1 MRLHHGQSPAEA
13 TADTHADRH
22 VRLYLR
28 AAAHLLGVPSDD
40 LDAWVADCIRTATR
54 LATPRPAAS

>member
-13 TADTHADRH
+13 TADERAEHF

-28 AAAHLLGVPSDD
+28 AAAHELGVPSDD

>member
-1 MRLHHGQSPAEA
+1 MRLHYGQSPAEA
-13 TADTHADRH
+13 AADAHAERC

-54 LATPRPAAS
+54 LATPRSAAS